1 MQISNWMIPSLNSQ
15 LCLNGTVLLLCGS
28 NFVKT
33 NKYESTFTISNLWS
47 TIIDLK
53 KVLILKQGS
62 KHNVFV
68 QLLLINQLCTFK
80 KFDSYLEE
88 DDCSMV
94 EKEGSL
100 GLLNKVKYLP
110 QAFQNGN
117 ILLEIYYCVCFS
129 RSYIGSS

>member
-1 MQISNWMIPSLNSQ
+1 MIPSLNSQ

-68 QLLLINQLCTFK
+68 QLLLINQLCTYK

-88 DDCSMV
+88 KVYGVWCMV